1 MVGEIRLETSL
12 GNLVTSQLGI
22 QVGSIT
28 TKKRQAKKLR
38 PKKILWLTGTTF
50 RPG

>member
-28 TKKRQAKKLR
+28 TKKNGKRKNYG
-38 PKKILWLTGTTF
+38 PKKFCG
-50 RPG
+50 